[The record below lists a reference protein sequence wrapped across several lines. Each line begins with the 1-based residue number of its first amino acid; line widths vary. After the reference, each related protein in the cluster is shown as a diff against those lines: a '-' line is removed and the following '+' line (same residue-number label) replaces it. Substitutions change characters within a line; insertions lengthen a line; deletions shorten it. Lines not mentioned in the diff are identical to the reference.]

1 MPMPNFYVP
10 RWWQKF
16 NIFDVDRGGDGVAP
30 GKTPALRVMHTSDL
44 FLGNFLTLWLFFCI
58 TLGIYSHIR
67 APEGRYIAIIGSF
80 AGIAAQFTLYSG
92 RTVAARWI
100 FILPVVITVAT
111 APWML
116 NGIRTPVISNMP
128 LLLILTGWMLGRR
141 AMLLVGGGFI
151 VALVSMWAIEA
162 LGWWNMPVPLRGP
175 DTWLMV
181 FAFNLTACA
190 IVMAVLIGNYQADM
204 QRESACQERLTTAL
218 QFSSLVIDCSPVP
231 IRVFDRIGR
240 CIAVNEA
247 YAQLIGVSRSQ
258 LMTESLHDVA
268 MQKTSG
274 LAEDCKRALETGQ
287 PLQKEIQAETNNGR
301 SLWLQAHLVPFDSD
315 GQRHLLAHFIDLTE
329 RHHFTQELKQLA
341 FHDGLTGLANRRLF
355 FEHLYHAVQ
364 QCQRNTQ
371 WGAVLMLD
379 LNRFKQLNDQHGH
392 EAGDRLLIEV
402 AHRLRSTIRST
413 DIAARLG
420 GDEFTLL
427 LYPLGST
434 EAQAQAHA
442 LHLMSKL
449 HDLLA
454 QPYQLGDIT
463 HSSSAS
469 IGLAL
474 IAPDKN
480 VDAEALMRSA
490 DAQMYAAKQAN
501 AQGRN
506 VLPFSQTP
514 T

>member
-1 MPMPNFYVP
+1 MPMPNYYVP
-10 RWWQKF
+10 RWWRKF
-16 NIFDVDRGGDGVAP
+16 NIFDVDRGGENIAS
-30 GKTPALRVMHTSDL
+30 GKTPALRVMHTSDV
-44 FLGNFLTLWLFFCI
+44 FLGNFLTLWLVFCI
-58 TLGIYSHIR
+58 ILGIYAHIR
-67 APEGRYIAIIGSF
+67 APEGLYIAVITSF
-80 AGIAAQFTLYSG
+80 AGIAAQLILHSG

-100 FILPVVITVAT
+100 FVLPVAVTVAT

-116 NGIRTPVISNMP
+116 NGIRTPVITNMP

-141 AMLLVGGGFI
+141 AMLFVGGGF
-151 VALVSMWAIEA
+151 VAVLVSLWMAESQ
-162 LGWWNMPVPLRGP
+162 GWWHMPVPLRGP

-190 IVMAVLIGNYQADM
+190 IVIAVLIGNYQADM
-204 QRESACQERLTTAL
+204 QRESACQERLVAAL
-218 QFSSLVIDCSPVP
+218 QFSSLVIDRSPVP
-231 IRVFDRIGR
+231 IRVFDSLGR

-247 YAQLIGVSRSQ
+247 YAQLIGVSHAQ

-274 LAEDCKRALETGQ
+274 LAHDCKRALETGQ
-287 PLQKEIQAETNNGR
+287 PLQKEIQAETNSGQL
-301 SLWLQAHLVPFDSD
+301 LWLQAHLVPFDND

-329 RHHFTQELKQLA
+329 RHRFTQELKQLA

-355 FEHLYHAVQ
+355 FEHLHYAVR

-379 LNRFKQLNDQHGH
+379 LNRFKQLNDQYGH
-392 EAGDRLLIEV
+392 EAGDHLLIEV
-402 AHRLRSTIRST
+402 ARRLTGAIRST

-427 LYPLGST
+427 LHPLGNT

-442 LHLMSKL
+442 LELVAKL
-449 HDLLA
+449 YELLA
-454 QPYQLGDIT
+454 RPYQLGDIT
-463 HSSSAS
+463 HHSSAS

-474 IAPDKN
+474 MNPGDR
-480 VDAEALMRSA
+480 DMEAEALMRQA
-490 DAQMYAAKQAN
+490 DAQMYTAKQTN
-501 AQGRN
+501 AQRHH
-506 VLPFSQTP
+506 V
-514 T
+514 